1 MKLENLV
8 QEKVPNKLKR
18 LMVLITESQLKNVI
32 SKTIEK
38 SKKEFDTQLTN
49 NTKEFN
55 TQHKIIF
62 TWQGKMR

>member
-32 SKTIEK
+32 SKTLDNPSLKKIVKNEK
-38 SKKEFDTQLTN
+38 N
-49 NTKEFN
+49 
-55 TQHKIIF
+55 
-62 TWQGKMR
+62 